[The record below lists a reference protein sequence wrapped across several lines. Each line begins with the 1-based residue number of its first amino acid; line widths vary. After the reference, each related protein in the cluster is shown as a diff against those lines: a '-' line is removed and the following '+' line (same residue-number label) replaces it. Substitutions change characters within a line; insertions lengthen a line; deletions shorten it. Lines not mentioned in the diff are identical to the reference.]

1 MIDFFKKLTLE
12 IKNHDRIILMTHQI
26 PDLDGLGSAIA
37 FSEIVKS
44 FGKECCIVAPKNL
57 INKTLNKALKYLSD
71 SGIFVPFKYEKSFE
85 YGNDLLIILDVQ
97 ESRLTECEKLLFDIN
112 DRCVIDHHSSGL
124 TVIENNACEYLD
136 DSKSST
142 VQIICEYMKYLGL
155 ELDFEYNTVLLAGL
169 YQDTNY
175 FTLKTTPET
184 FDTASYLLKRGA
196 DIMLSHYFLKESM
209 SSAIKKY
216 DDIKRVKK
224 IDRGVYLCVIDDRK
238 CTNITVA
245 KIADELLKFD
255 DVNLAFAIGEK
266 RNGDVV
272 ISGRSCDNI
281 DVCSMMRKLGG
292 GGHFGAAAALVHGGS
307 ISEAQDKLVEIVRG
321 R

>member
-1 MIDFFKKLTLE
+1 MIDFFEKLTLE
-12 IKNHDRIILMTHQI
+12 IKRHDRIILMTHQI

-37 FSEIVKS
+37 LSEIVKS

-71 SGIFVPFKYEKSFE
+71 CGVVIPFKYEESFK
-85 YGNDLLIILDVQ
+85 YGNDLLIVLDVQ
-97 ESRLTECEKLLFDIN
+97 EEKLTECGKLISIIK

-124 TVIENNACEYLD
+124 TVIDDNVCEYLD
-136 DSKSST
+136 DSMSST
-142 VQIICEYMKYLGL
+142 VQIICSYMQYLGI
-155 ELDFEYNTVLLAGL
+155 EIDYEYNTVLLAGL

-175 FTLKTTPET
+175 FTLKTTSET
-184 FDTASYLLKRGA
+184 FDTASYLLNSGA

-209 SSAIKKY
+209 RSAIKKY
-216 DDIKRVKK
+216 EDIKKVRK
-224 IDRGVYLCVIDDRK
+224 IDNNVYISIVDDRK

-281 DVCSMMRKLGG
+281 DVCSMMKQLGG
-292 GGHFGAAAALVHGGS
+292 GGHFGAAAALVHDGT
-307 ISEAQDKLVEIVRG
+307 IDDVYEKLIQIVRG

>member
-1 MIDFFKKLTLE
+1 MMDFFQKLTSE
-12 IKNHDRIILMTHQI
+12 IKKHNRIILMTHQV
-26 PDLDGLGSAIA
+26 PDLDGLGSATA
-37 FSEIVKS
+37 LSEIVKS
-44 FGKECCIVAPKNL
+44 FGKECYIVAPKKL

-71 SGIFVPFKYEKSFE
+71 CGIVVPFKYEKTFDDD
-85 YGNDLLIILDVQ
+85 NDFLIVLDVQ
-97 ESRLTECEKLLFDIN
+97 EGRLTESEKLLSTIK
-112 DRCVIDHHSSGL
+112 DRCIIDHHSSGL
-124 TVIENNACEYLD
+124 TVIGDNVCEYLD

-142 VQIICEYMKYLGL
+142 VEIICEYLQYLNVSIPS
-155 ELDFEYNTVLLAGL
+155 EFNTVLLAGL

-175 FTLKTTPET
+175 FTLKTTSKT
-184 FDTASYLLKRGA
+184 FDTASYLINSGA

-209 SSAIKKY
+209 NSAIKKY
-216 DDIKRVKK
+216 EDIKKVKK
-224 IDRGVYLCVIDDRK
+224 IDDGVYLCEIEDRK

-281 DVCSMMRKLGG
+281 DVCSMMKKLGG
-292 GGHFGAAAALVHGGS
+292 GGHFGAAAALVHGGTMEQAS
-307 ISEAQDKLVEIVRG
+307 NKLIDIVRG
-321 R
+321 K